1 MKEEIKMNGRL
12 VQDEEAI
19 RRIEE
24 LIVSDRASTMM
35 VCIQGTKEGEPY
47 GEICNCYLREPVPY
61 NGAGDMILKL
71 DEMCNWEGAPHPTT
85 DYRFLNREME
95 KQYREAS
102 AHHPQASKDNLV
114 YSIDHIPFQ
123 HALKAREVLVV
134 YIKYRQ
140 NSSMQGSVRGR
151 VTKGE
156 VVSFRSAL
164 ELMRMVRMI
173 QI

>member
-71 DEMCNWEGAPHPTT
+71 DE
-85 DYRFLNREME
+85 L
-95 KQYREAS
+95 S
-102 AHHPQASKDNLV
+102 L
-114 YSIDHIPFQ
+114 IHI
-123 HALKAREVLVV
+123 
-134 YIKYRQ
+134 
-140 NSSMQGSVRGR
+140 
-151 VTKGE
+151 
-156 VVSFRSAL
+156 
-164 ELMRMVRMI
+164 
-173 QI
+173 